1 MAEILLINPPLT
13 SKELYRRGAKATAS
27 IIPPLG
33 LASIAAVLEEEGHS
47 VEIIDGIAQNISFSD
62 VVKNAECFEIVG
74 ITVLS
79 AFFKRCAELIRAI
92 KKVCK
97 VQIIV
102 GGAHATALPE
112 SLLEVGADYVV
123 LGEGELT
130 IKELVNAILTSSHP
144 IENIQGISFKNGGK
158 VIKTKRRPMIEN
170 INSLPL
176 PARHLLPMHKY
187 KTSEARANRNPSHSM
202 IVSRGCPGACS
213 FCCKILFGKKI
224 RCRSPEN
231 IVEEMFL
238 LKDKY
243 NAKEIAFLDDTFTAD
258 FDIVSSVC
266 KLLINNKFD
275 IPWSCEARI
284 DTVDRE
290 MLQMMKRAGCD
301 FIAYGV
307 ESGSNEVLKSINKKI
322 TKKEIERTIRITQ
335 EIGIPIRGY
344 FMLGFVGETERQ
356 MMDTINFAIKLNVD
370 VASFSLLIPFP
381 GTVDYIRASKEE
393 GYFDPEFYKKVLVP
407 EFNFPDYPIYSP
419 KTVSPERLLTIHKK
433 AYRKYYYRPKII
445 LKEITNI
452 RDFEGLK
459 RIVKGGITLLKNY
472 RKN

>member
-1 MAEILLINPPLT
+1 MADILLINPPMT
-13 SKELYRRGAKATAS
+13 SNELYKRGAKATAS

-33 LASIAAVLEEEGHS
+33 LASIAAVLEDEGHS
-47 VEIIDGIAQNISFSD
+47 VEIIDGIAENISFSE
-62 VVKNAECFEIVG
+62 VVKKAEDSEIIG

-92 KKVCK
+92 KNVCN
-97 VQIIV
+97 VPIIV

-123 LGEGELT
+123 MGEGELT
-130 IKELVNAILTSSHP
+130 IIELVDAILTKSSP
-144 IENIQGISFKNGGK
+144 VENIKGISFMLGNRL
-158 VIKTKRRPMIEN
+158 VKTKRRQMIED

-213 FCCKILFGKKI
+213 FCCKILFGRKI

-266 KLLINNKFD
+266 KLLIDRKLK

-284 DTVDRE
+284 DTVNRE
-290 MLQMMKRAGCD
+290 MLQMMKQGGCD
-301 FIAYGV
+301 FIAYGI
-307 ESGSNEVLKSINKKI
+307 ESGSDSVLRSINKKI
-322 TKKEIERTIRITQ
+322 TTKEIEHTIRITQ

-344 FMLGFVGETERQ
+344 FMLGFVDETERQ
-356 MMDTINFAIKLNVD
+356 MMDTINFAIQLNVD

-381 GTVDYIRASKEE
+381 GTVDYIRAIKEE
-393 GYFDPEFYKKVLVP
+393 GYFDPDFFKKVLVP

-419 KTVSPERLLTIHKK
+419 KTVSPERLLNIHKK
-433 AYRKYYYRPKII
+433 AYRKYYYRPKKI
-445 LKEITNI
+445 LKELTSI
-452 RDFEGLK
+452 RDFEGIK
-459 RIVKGGITLLKNY
+459 RIVKGGITLLKN
-472 RKN
+472 